1 MNRARRLPL
10 LGTMLSTA
18 LSVFA
23 MTLLAMAVSWV
34 VISGGHGTMLAGVAV
49 FCLHMPAVIGTA
61 LGGRLVDRL
70 GARQVLVLGDAGGLL
85 AVLSAALLVGV
96 PGMALSP
103 VVALLALSS
112 LVSAPGMVAQT
123 ARLPEIARLAAMPL
137 PAANAWTDVVMGIA
151 YVAGPATAVLLVE
164 IGELTLALQA
174 AAAILALV
182 SLVDLVTFPRFA
194 RRCRGHHAGAS
205 WRFAARDPALAI
217 LLLLGIA
224 LVGIY
229 ASLDEILAPALVVA
243 EGVASD
249 RLALFLSLLGVTS
262 LGSSL
267 VFALSGHRLSRRGIF
282 ASGVALFAAGLWAL
296 ALLPAGI
303 GFLLGPVLIG
313 VGAGPLS
320 PIMVTAIQER
330 VPAAVRGHVLGRVKA
345 TIMAAQP
352 LAALAVGPAVAVL
365 GPARFALVLAL
376 AASVAAVVSALHPDM
391 CRIDLRSGTRVPP

>member
-164 IGELTLALQA
+164 AGGLPLVLQA
-174 AAAILALV
+174 AASILALV
-182 SLVDLVTFPRFA
+182 CLVGLATFPRFA
-194 RRCRGHHAGAS
+194 RRRRGPPSGAS
-205 WRFAARDPALAI
+205 GRPARDPALAV
-217 LLLLGIA
+217 LLALGIA

-243 EGVASD
+243 EGVAAD
-249 RLALFLSLLGVTS
+249 RLALFLGILGATS

-267 VFALSGHRLSRRGIF
+267 LFALVGHRLSRRRTF
-282 ASGVALFAAGLWAL
+282 ASGVVLFAAGLWAL

-303 GFLLGPVLIG
+303 GLLLGPALIG

-330 VPAAVRGHVLGRVKA
+330 VPAAARGHVLGRVRA
-345 TIMAAQP
+345 MIMAAQP
-352 LAALAVGPAVAVL
+352 LAALAAGPAVAVL